1 MNAALYRGEIKT
13 DANKN
18 VFSCHVEVELNCRFS
33 VLWGLEGVCTRGLS
47 FQGVRA
53 SLPPHFAAQRAREFN
68 LKTGSARKQEQSP

>member
-1 MNAALYRGEIKT
+1 MLLYTVAKLKRMRKKI
-13 DANKN
+13 

-33 VLWGLEGVCTRGLS
+33 VIWALEGVCNQGLS